1 LESWLNTMTTKPDTA
16 SSRVACHA
24 ERPLVISGLVA
35 RSWHA
40 SVRRLFA
47 WDDDSSMTGL
57 TSTAGSMRLSP
68 EGGP

>member
-1 LESWLNTMTTKPDTA
+1 LESWPNTMTTKPDTA
-16 SSRVACHA
+16 SSRAA
-24 ERPLVISGLVA
+24 SLASKPLVISGLAV

-47 WDDDSSMTGL
+47 WDDDSSMTWL
-57 TSTAGSMRLSP
+57 TSTAGSMTINP